1 MWLFWIWLQPKT
13 KLLASFRFF
22 LLFLFFPQAT
32 KYDVAGGSTSVP
44 GGTRAKVQRGG
55 DDKRKIFESFFFYF
69 QIHGSTTPFTL
80 TQNQDYLYSVSWG
93 KLHMVLK
100 LRKSRIQCFKWFTKL
115 VCLIIIQ
122 FFFKQKTSI
131 FVSNL

>member
-1 MWLFWIWLQPKT
+1 MGMWLFWIWLQPKT

-55 DDKRKIFESFFFYF
+55 DDKRKRFLKVSF
-69 QIHGSTTPFTL
+69 
-80 TQNQDYLYSVSWG
+80 
-93 KLHMVLK
+93 
-100 LRKSRIQCFKWFTKL
+100 
-115 VCLIIIQ
+115 
-122 FFFKQKTSI
+122 SI
-131 FVSNL
+131 FRSMAVQHLSL